1 MKGWRS
7 GVWVAL
13 WAALLWGAP
22 CPAQDAAAASDAR
35 FGRLFLEAVGA
46 YQAGEYAAAVAQFEE
61 LVADGVVNGKLY
73 YNLGNAWLK
82 AGDLGRAVLWYER
95 SGLLLGPSDPELR
108 FNREYARGLT
118 LDEPPET
125 GVEWDRV
132 LLFWRGRV
140 PRSVLVAGVVGL
152 NVAFWVLLAARRV
165 WRRRSLR
172 RWATACGGML
182 VLLLLTLGAD
192 AWSARRAPGG
202 VVLPTEVA
210 VRSATSPEATELF
223 RLHAGSLVRVDRR
236 QDDYVRIRYG
246 SQAIG
251 WVPAG
256 AVGLIRERLVV
267 PGNP

>member
-1 MKGWRS
+1 MVPWVA
-7 GVWVAL
+7 VWVAL
-13 WAALLWGAP
+13 LLWSGP
-22 CPAQDAAAASDAR
+22 GFAQDPAGSAEAYS
-35 FGRLFLEAVGA
+35 GRLFLEAVGA
-46 YQAGEYAAAVAQFEE
+46 YQGGDYAAAVSQFEA
-61 LVADGVVNGKLY
+61 LVASGVVNGKLY

-95 SGLLLGPSDPELR
+95 AALLLGPADPELR
-108 FNREYARGLT
+108 FNREYAQGLT
-118 LDEPPET
+118 VDEPPET

-140 PRSVLVAGVVGL
+140 PRWVLVGGVVGL
-152 NVAFWVLLAARRV
+152 NAAFWLLLAARRV

-172 RWATACGGML
+172 RWAALCGAGL
-182 VLLLLTLGAD
+182 ALLLLTLGAD

-202 VVLPTEVA
+202 VILPPEVP

-223 RLHAGSLVRVDRR
+223 RLHAGSLVRVDRH

-246 SQAIG
+246 SQTIG

-256 AVGLIRERLVV
+256 AVGLIREPLDA
-267 PGNP
+267 PGTSRSAR